1 MIQPAT
7 STAPAASMSLNKWL
21 YWLTAA
27 AAILTLALNVLSL
40 VPSLIDPT
48 LRDLAATAASNS
60 GTYVS
65 VGSDSGVRDLIS
77 ADAPE
82 VTILWSTRVVTFLIH
97 LAHSAVLAY
106 GLFAAAG
113 VFRRFADG
121 LAFSPETG
129 RLLRRVG
136 FALLAH
142 LLLGSPV
149 NTLLVLVA
157 TWHGPGEHVFTVGAG
172 LSSEGVLMA
181 LMAALLIALGH
192 VLHEAAR
199 LAEDHRQIV

>member
-1 MIQPAT
+1 MNQSTT
-7 STAPAASMSLNKWL
+7 SAAPIPSMRLNTTL

-27 AAILTLALNVLSL
+27 AAILTLALNGLA
-40 VPSLIDPT
+40 LIPPVIDQE
-48 LRDLAATAASNS
+48 LRNIAAAATSS
-60 GTYVS
+60 GTDVS
-65 VGSDSGVRDLIS
+65 VRVGEEIRYLSS
-77 ADAPE
+77 ADSPGP
-82 VTILWSTRVVTFLIH
+82 TILWSTRIAAFLIQ
-97 LAHSAVLAY
+97 LAHASVLAY

-113 VFRRFADG
+113 IFRRFADG

-136 FALLAH
+136 FALLAY

-149 NTLLVLVA
+149 NTLMVLAA
-157 TWHGPGEHVFTVGAG
+157 TWHGPGEHVLSIGMG

-181 LMAALLIALGH
+181 LMAGLMIALGH
-192 VLHEAAR
+192 VLHEAAQ

>member
-1 MIQPAT
+1 MNQTAT
-7 STAPAASMSLNKWL
+7 SPVPVPSTRFNMLL

-27 AAILTLALNVLSL
+27 AAVLTLALNGLAFIPAV
-40 VPSLIDPT
+40 VDPS
-48 LRDLAATAASNS
+48 LRDLAAAASNT
-60 GTYVS
+60 GTDVS
-65 VGSDSGVRDLIS
+65 VRMGAEIRYLSS
-77 ADAPE
+77 ADSPE
-82 VTILWSTRVVTFLIH
+82 ITILWSMRIVGFLIQ

-113 VFRRFADG
+113 LFRRFADG

-136 FALLAH
+136 LALLAY

-149 NTLLVLVA
+149 NTLMILAVTSL
-157 TWHGPGEHVFTVGAG
+157 GPGEHVLSIGVG

-181 LMAALLIALGH
+181 LMAGLIIALGH
-192 VLHEAAR
+192 VLHDAAR